1 MQLNRLELVNRLEL
15 AGSEAMNFSEQHA
28 GQRGNGGACTDCDAT
43 HEEFSAYLDGAM
55 SGVEMAAIS
64 THLEACGACAVEFA
78 AWRDVQRALGELGPA
93 QPPVSLQARLRSAIA
108 EEREQGTYLP
118 FGRRALRAWKRSL
131 APMALPLS
139 GGLAAALVLVG
150 ALGWIFAAPISVQA
164 NDEGMAHMVAPHY
177 LYSQVPPRAVET
189 RRDVPVVVEAKV
201 DTEGRV
207 YDYTI
212 LAGPTDQKVRIRIE
226 DDLLAS
232 VFQPATV
239 FGVPVNG
246 HVVLTYA
253 GVSVRG

>member
-1 MQLNRLELVNRLEL
+1 
-15 AGSEAMNFSEQHA
+15 MNLPEQHA
-28 GQRGNGGACTDCDAT
+28 GQRGNGGADTDCGAA
-43 HEEFSAYLDGAM
+43 HAGFSAYLDGAM

-64 THLEACGACAVEFA
+64 THLEACGACAAEFA

-108 EEREQGTYLP
+108 AEREQGTYLS
-118 FGRRALRAWKRSL
+118 FARRSGRRALRAWKSSL

-150 ALGWIFAAPISVQA
+150 ALGWIFAAPLSVQA
-164 NDEGMAHMVAPHY
+164 NDDRMAHMVAPHY

-189 RRDVPVVVEAKV
+189 RRDIPVVVEAQI
-201 DTEGRV
+201 DTDGRV

-239 FGVPVNG
+239 FGVPVTG

>member
-1 MQLNRLELVNRLEL
+1 
-15 AGSEAMNFSEQHA
+15 MNSPEQHA
-28 GQRGNGGACTDCDAT
+28 GQRDDGGAGTDCGAA
-43 HEEFSAYLDGAM
+43 HAGFSAYLDGAM

-64 THLEACGACAVEFA
+64 AHLEACEGCAAEFA

-93 QPPVSLQARLRSAIA
+93 QPPVSLQARLRTAIA
-108 EEREQGTYLP
+108 VEREQGTYLS
-118 FGRRALRAWKRSL
+118 FGHRALRAWKSSL

-164 NDEGMAHMVAPHY
+164 NDDRMAHMVAPHY
-177 LYSQVPPRAVET
+177 MYSQVPPRAVET
-189 RRDVPVVVEAKV
+189 HRDIPVVVEAQV
-201 DTEGRV
+201 DTRGRV